1 MCAISYVKDRVK
13 MNKIQ
18 PYVLVAILLGAVT
31 MVVPYVLLGS
41 SDNTSLGN
49 GGTLI
54 QPSAEQPTG
63 TEQLDNRE
71 PAYSE
76 GKDVESSPSVPTDEP
91 PAEEPAPS
99 IGGTDLIVGSLSNLS
114 PIILI
119 TVPSFL
125 IALSVFIYLK
135 KRRP

>member
-1 MCAISYVKDRVK
+1 MCATSYVKDRAE
-13 MNKIQ
+13 MNKIL

-41 SDNTSLGN
+41 SDNALLGN

-54 QPSAEQPTG
+54 QPSAEQPTEADQG
-63 TEQLDNRE
+63 R
-71 PAYSE
+71 AFSE
-76 GKDVESSPSVPTDEP
+76 GKDVESSPSLLTDEP

-99 IGGTDLIVGSLSNLS
+99 MSGTDSIIGSLSNLS

-135 KRRP
+135 KWRP